1 MSSFQGI
8 IDKIHIKKF
17 RKFIDLEIKCG
28 KKLTVIAG
36 QNGTQKT
43 TLLGLLA
50 HPFSMSKKNPDDD
63 GSETTEPGSTP
74 FSEFKTLTGHLFQ
87 SKFAKK
93 FKLDEKKE
101 NPGDHEYSLY
111 MVDTSIGNNGVFTL
125 QSIRRDSKTNKLRI
139 WKKNARNAGDGYMH
153 YPVIYL
159 SLKRVS
165 PIGEEIKIKNN
176 KANLTPDEILF
187 LQQNYDEILALIPEN
202 YEADKLDSSN
212 KKNLIAHPSTY
223 SALTVSAGQDN
234 IGSILTAVLSFKRLQ
249 ETFPNEYKGGLLFID
264 ELESTLFP
272 ASQSKL
278 VEKLFKYAR
287 DYKLQIFCTTHSPSI
302 INTAKQDKYK
312 HDCCFN
318 YLKSINNK
326 KIIVETDITPEQIY
340 AHLSLQ
346 PIIYKKEKTK
356 KIRVYTEDNEAR
368 LFLQALLPTKYKKL
382 LDIVKVNIGAKELL
396 DLKNRKIEEFTK
408 NMIIL
413 DGDQPENR
421 SKNIL
426 MLPGNAGPDK
436 MLYEFLHALPPD
448 DDFWPDNL
456 NTGGYSWQVCFK
468 DYATLPQANKGALR
482 IFYKDWFK
490 QQSIYW
496 DSNNLLA
503 FKYWVKK
510 NPSAVAS
517 FLHEF
522 EKVYNYLAKKNNLS
536 LPL

>member
-165 PIGEEIKIKNN
+165 PIGEEIKIKNS
-176 KANLTPDEILF
+176 KANLTQDEILF

-287 DYKLQIFCTTHSPSI
+287 DYKLQIFCTTHSPSV

>member
-8 IDKIHIKKF
+8 IDKIYIKKF
-17 RKFIDLEIKCG
+17 RKFVDLEIKCG

-63 GSETTEPGSTP
+63 GNETTEPNSTS

-101 NPGDHEYSLY
+101 KPGDHEYSLY
-111 MVDTSIGNNGVFTL
+111 MINTSIGNNGIFTL

-139 WKKNARNAGDGYMH
+139 WKKNSRNAGDGYMH

-176 KANLTPDEILF
+176 KANLTQDEILF
-187 LQQNYDEILALIPEN
+187 LQQNYDEILALIPED
-202 YEADKLDSSN
+202 YETDKLDSSN

-287 DYKLQIFCTTHSPSI
+287 DYKLQIFCTTHSPSV

-326 KIIVETDITPEQIY
+326 KIIAETDITPEQIY

-346 PIIYKKEKTK
+346 PIIPQKEKTK

-368 LFLQALLPTKYKKL
+368 SFLQALLPPKYKKL
-382 LDIVKVNIGAKELL
+382 LDIVKVNVGAKELL

-413 DGDQPENR
+413 DGDQPETR

-426 MLPGNAGPDK
+426 NLPGNTGPDR

-448 DDFWPDNL
+448 DNFWPDNL
-456 NTGGYSWQVCFK
+456 NTGEYSWQVCFK
-468 DYATLPQANKGALR
+468 DYAILPHADKGALR
-482 IFYKDWFK
+482 KFYKDWFK
-490 QQSIYW
+490 QQSVYW
-496 DSNNLLA
+496 NNNNSLA
-503 FKYWVKK
+503 FKYWIKK
-510 NPSAVAS
+510 NPTAANS
-517 FLHEF
+517 FLHKF
-522 EKVYNYLAKKNNLS
+522 EIVYNYLAKKNNIS
-536 LPL
+536 LLP